1 MSWGCA
7 SQLLLPL
14 PLPLHVSAVFE
25 VCSAAWSA
33 WLMALQHEKQM
44 HHASAPT
51 TAKPTPVPTPVPTTA
66 QPTVAPTLT
75 LSRSLVY
82 EALCICCEWL
92 CTSVLRITYRCTSI
106 VCVDTSAL
114 THCLVSLLW
123 SCDSLYIAAAPTT
136 AKPTMAPTA
145 KTTSNPKVRAGEQ
158 VEGAGGAVG
167 YINNG
172 DWVRYT
178 VNVQTAGSYAVQ
190 YLLAGNPPAPNAQS
204 IYMTLDLAGCAGPQL
219 APYTTAAFS
228 TG

>member
-1 MSWGCA
+1 M
-7 SQLLLPL
+7 
-14 PLPLHVSAVFE
+14 
-25 VCSAAWSA
+25 
-33 WLMALQHEKQM
+33 LMYTNQ
-44 HHASAPT
+44 
-51 TAKPTPVPTPVPTTA
+51 
-66 QPTVAPTLT
+66 
-75 LSRSLVY
+75 
-82 EALCICCEWL
+82 
-92 CTSVLRITYRCTSI
+92 
-106 VCVDTSAL
+106 
-114 THCLVSLLW
+114 
-123 SCDSLYIAAAPTT
+123 
-136 AKPTMAPTA
+136 TA

-228 TG
+228 TGVYSLQFRATLRLY